1 MAAQLHHLQGGKVLA
16 ADPEGP
22 AVRTD
27 RDAVDLIGAGMEHGA
42 AWVAVPA
49 ARLGDDFFRLETRI
63 AGEAIQKFVNYQ
75 MRLAVVGDL
84 SAHLARSKALRDF
97 VYESNRGEHVWFV
110 DDMDALERKL
120 VQAPPQD

>member
-1 MAAQLHHLQGGKVLA
+1 MAAQLHHLQGIRVLA
-16 ADPEGP
+16 ADPQGP
-22 AVRTD
+22 AVRTE

-63 AGEAIQKFVNYQ
+63 AGETIQKFVNYQ

-97 VYESNRGEHVWFV
+97 VYESNRGLHVWFV
-110 DDMDALERKL
+110 ADLAELEARL
-120 VQAPPQD
+120 APA